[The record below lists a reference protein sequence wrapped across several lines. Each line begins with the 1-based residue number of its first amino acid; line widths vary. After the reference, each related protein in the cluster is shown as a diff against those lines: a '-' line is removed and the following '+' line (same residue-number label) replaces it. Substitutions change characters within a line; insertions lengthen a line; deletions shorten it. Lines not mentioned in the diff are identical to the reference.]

1 LRAWLFLFHQFIQE
15 TFNMAVT
22 LSVGLQ
28 KKVGLPDYGSFGASC
43 HVEFEIDR
51 YLIDQDLDGF
61 HQKVAGAFAACQRA
75 VNDQLAQQSTQNLPT
90 NRNGHSGGTPSR
102 NSHSHANGNGQG
114 GRQEVGTATQ
124 SQVRAIFAIAR
135 RQRVDPAN
143 LVRERFNVDRPE
155 GLSIREASTLIDDL
169 KRGAVE
175 VRS

>member
-1 LRAWLFLFHQFIQE
+1 
-15 TFNMAVT
+15 MAVT

-51 YLIDQDLDGF
+51 CLIDQDLDGF
-61 HQKVAGAFAACQRA
+61 HQKVADAFAACRQA
-75 VNDQLAQQSTQNLPT
+75 VNDQLAPQPTQHSPT
-90 NRNGHSGGTPSR
+90 NGNGHAGNNSIRNGHAHT
-102 NSHSHANGNGQG
+102 NGNGA
-114 GRQEVGTATQ
+114 RQEVGSATQ

-135 RQRVDPAN
+135 REQVDPATV
-143 LVRERFNVDRPE
+143 VRERFNVQRPE
-155 GLSIREASTLIDDL
+155 DLTIREASTLIDDL

>member
-1 LRAWLFLFHQFIQE
+1 
-15 TFNMAVT
+15 MALK

-51 YLIDQDLDGF
+51 CLINQDLDGF
-61 HQKVAGAFAACQRA
+61 HQKVAGAFAACRQA
-75 VNDQLAQQSTQNLPT
+75 VNDQLAQQSEHSSPNG
-90 NRNGHSGGTPSR
+90 NGHTDGTPSR
-102 NSHSHANGNGQG
+102 NGHSHANGNSQG
-114 GRQEVGTATQ
+114 TRHEVGTATQ

-143 LVRERFNVDRPE
+143 LVRERFNVKRLED
-155 GLSIREASTLIDDL
+155 LSIREASTLIDDL
-169 KRGAVE
+169 KRGAIE

>member
-1 LRAWLFLFHQFIQE
+1 
-15 TFNMAVT
+15 MAVT

-51 YLIDQDLDGF
+51 CLIDQDLDGF
-61 HQKVAGAFAACQRA
+61 HQKVADAFAACRQA
-75 VNDQLAQQSTQNLPT
+75 VNDQLAPQPEHSSPNG
-90 NRNGHSGGTPSR
+90 NGHAGNNSSRNGHAHT
-102 NSHSHANGNGQG
+102 NGNGA
-114 GRQEVGTATQ
+114 RQEVGSATQ

-135 RQRVDPAN
+135 REQVDPATV
-143 LVRERFNVDRPE
+143 VRERFNVQRPE
-155 GLSIREASTLIDDL
+155 DLTIREASTLIDDL

>member
-1 LRAWLFLFHQFIQE
+1 
-15 TFNMAVT
+15 MAVT

-51 YLIDQDLDGF
+51 CLIDQDLDGF
-61 HQKVAGAFAACQRA
+61 HQKVADAFAACRQA
-75 VNDQLAQQSTQNLPT
+75 VNDQLAPQPTQHSPT
-90 NRNGHSGGTPSR
+90 NGNGHAGNNSSRNGHAHT
-102 NSHSHANGNGQG
+102 NGNGA
-114 GRQEVGTATQ
+114 RQEVGSATQ

-135 RQRVDPAN
+135 REQVDPATV
-143 LVRERFNVDRPE
+143 VRERFNVQRPE
-155 GLSIREASTLIDDL
+155 DLTIREASTLIDDL

>member
-1 LRAWLFLFHQFIQE
+1 
-15 TFNMAVT
+15 MAVT

-51 YLIDQDLDGF
+51 CLIDQDLDGF
-61 HQKVAGAFAACQRA
+61 HQKVAGAFAACRQA
-75 VNDQLAQQSTQNLPT
+75 VNDQLAQQSVQSSPT
-90 NRNGHSGGTPSR
+90 SDKNASNGVPHHNGHTR
-102 NSHSHANGNGQG
+102 HSGNGQSNG
-114 GRQEVGTATQ
+114 GDVGSATQ

-143 LVRERFNVDRPE
+143 LVRERFNVERLED
-155 GLSIREASTLIDDL
+155 LSIREASTLIDDL

>member
-1 LRAWLFLFHQFIQE
+1 
-15 TFNMAVT
+15 MAVT

-28 KKVGLPDYGSFGASC
+28 KKVGLPDYGSLGASC

-51 YLIDQDLDGF
+51 SLIDRDLDGF
-61 HQKVAGAFAACQRA
+61 HQKVAGAFAACSEA
-75 VNDQLAQQSTQNLPT
+75 VNGQLAQQQA
-90 NRNGHSGGTPSR
+90 HSDSR
-102 NSHSHANGNGQG
+102 PVNGNSNGMAHHTGHTHHTGHG
-114 GRQEVGTATQ
+114 GSDQQARQNGGTATQ

-155 GLSIREASTLIDDL
+155 DLSIREASTLIDEL